1 MDILL
6 DFCGGVFGLVFC
18 LVIIVLGI
26 CNIVFAYIIKSSAAE
41 TRSGLKGDYLDNLT
55 TGKDLLDSVVDLYK
69 RSEDGYIKINERFKL
84 FVSLSEIFPLLGIL
98 GTLIGLIQYRGQIAN
113 LKASF
118 AAAIVTTIF
127 GIVFAVIF
135 KVIEGF
141 MLGDIDFIK
150 ERMVFYQ
157 DLHSKVQLQK
167 KEKNL

>member
-1 MDILL
+1 MEYLL

-167 KEKNL
+167 KEKTL